1 MKAKGTTLT
10 GGVGAHSSVRGECGG
25 GLGCLRLRVGLG
37 GLGSAQ
43 VGPVRLETLF
53 FFLFFSFFFF
63 CFLFSILFLIV
74 LTSFLFSKFL

>member
-1 MKAKGTTLT
+1 MEEGLLT
-10 GGVGAHSSVRGECGG
+10 GGVGGPPVCERCECGG

-53 FFLFFSFFFF
+53 FFVLFIFL
-63 CFLFSILFLIV
+63 FLFSVFYFVFNCFDFI
-74 LTSFLFSKFL
+74 SF

>member
-53 FFLFFSFFFF
+53 FFFVLFI
-63 CFLFSILFLIV
+63 FLFLFCVFYLFLIPFD
-74 LTSFLFSKFL
+74 SNLFSKFL

>member
-10 GGVGAHSSVRGECGG
+10 GGVGAHSSVRSECGG

-53 FFLFFSFFFF
+53 FFCSFHFSFSVLCFLFVFDSFGFFSF
-63 CFLFSILFLIV
+63 
-74 LTSFLFSKFL
+74 